1 MRGERKGETEGGR
14 GREGERERERER
26 ERRLE
31 REKLSIGLRERVF
44 HLVRREEIKGNTG
57 NR

>member
-14 GREGERERERER
+14 GRERERER
-26 ERRLE
+26 RRLE